1 MELQSTDP
9 WEVAY
14 RELADETSS
23 GLFPER
29 RVFDVNVENWKVTYE
44 ESPDDLTVKQYLQ
57 MRLAAVV
64 RLTSDL
70 GPARVIS
77 TPSQTESRPVFDY
90 KHPAYLNARRGA
102 FKRSAG
108 ICQFC
113 GYFEAELAHH
123 WAVEYPAEEDTTA
136 DDLTALCG
144 PCQIIARELRATL
157 KATGNKYEFA
167 SIFYDA
173 LRDAIKGPRRP
184 AQPFT
189 GPRYPTRE
197 DRQRD
202 SCESAES

>member
-77 TPSQTESRPVFDY
+77 TPSQTESRTEIDLYRHIAAIRRTTV
-90 KHPAYLNARRGA
+90 AYYASSTPYANVRQGSKIHISDFTELTVNEGEVYR
-102 FKRSAG
+102 
-108 ICQFC
+108 
-113 GYFEAELAHH
+113 ELARLGD
-123 WAVEYPAEEDTTA
+123 VDRRSMLQVRVQRGVRVVT
-136 DDLTALCG
+136 
-144 PCQIIARELRATL
+144 
-157 KATGNKYEFA
+157 
-167 SIFYDA
+167 YD
-173 LRDAIKGPRRP
+173 
-184 AQPFT
+184 
-189 GPRYPTRE
+189 E
-197 DRQRD
+197 DRRIVLPPGTSIEVERIVEPVLNEGITVAARLIVGYASQ
-202 SCESAES
+202 ES

>member
-77 TPSQTESRPVFDY
+77 TPSQTESRTEIKVDEDDWIETCKRFARSFCSITVGDLANGEISLEHAQENMAAILQTVANIRAEIQDAEATDEGPPV
-90 KHPAYLNARRGA
+90 
-102 FKRSAG
+102 S
-108 ICQFC
+108 
-113 GYFEAELAHH
+113 
-123 WAVEYPAEEDTTA
+123 
-136 DDLTALCG
+136 
-144 PCQIIARELRATL
+144 
-157 KATGNKYEFA
+157 
-167 SIFYDA
+167 
-173 LRDAIKGPRRP
+173 
-184 AQPFT
+184 
-189 GPRYPTRE
+189 
-197 DRQRD
+197 
-202 SCESAES
+202 

>member
-1 MELQSTDP
+1 M
-9 WEVAY
+9 
-14 RELADETSS
+14 
-23 GLFPER
+23 
-29 RVFDVNVENWKVTYE
+29 NKV
-44 ESPDDLTVKQYLQ
+44 
-57 MRLAAVV
+57 
-64 RLTSDL
+64 
-70 GPARVIS
+70 
-77 TPSQTESRPVFDY
+77 DY
-90 KHPAYLNARRGA
+90 KHPTYLKARRGA

-136 DDLTALCG
+136 DDLTALCV
-144 PCQIIARELRATL
+144 PCEIIARELRATL
-157 KATGNKYEFA
+157 KATGDKYEFA

-173 LRDAIKGPRRP
+173 LRDAIKASRRP

-197 DRQRD
+197 DRQRLRD